1 MKLLVL
7 GATGGIGIEIVE
19 QALERGHSVTAFVRA
34 SQRLK
39 ALVGKIKVV
48 EGNLLDGRE
57 LARVLEGH
65 DAVISGFGPRV
76 PIAKADAHLLR
87 DFAAALTNAMR
98 RAVVPRAIVVST
110 AFLFKDS
117 LIPPVYLLGR
127 LLFPGRGQRRH
138 GYGEDSARER
148 ARHHHRAT
156 ASVDRQALYG
166 EVSRARRPS
175 AELWVLDLARGCS
188 RFHDSCR
195 RRQVLFSGRSWC
207 MQLRQRSSQFAR
219 RCELAPL
226 HCSRIAVTGST
237 RMARCAGR

>member
-19 QALERGHSVTAFVRA
+19 QALERGHAVTAFVRS

-39 ALVGKIKVV
+39 SFVGKINIV
-48 EGNLLDGRE
+48 EVNPVDSRE
-57 LARVLEGH
+57 VARVLEGH
-65 DAVISGFGPRV
+65 DAVISAFGPRV

-127 LLFPGRGQRRH
+127 LLFPGVVSDATDMEKILRESGL
-138 GYGEDSARER
+138 DITIARPPQLTDKPFTGKYRVREG
-148 ARHHHRAT
+148 HLPT
-156 ASVDRQALYG
+156 FGFSI
-166 EVSRARRPS
+166 SRADVADFMIQTAEDRSFS
-175 AELWVLDLARGCS
+175 AAVVGVCS
-188 RFHDSCR
+188 
-195 RRQVLFSGRSWC
+195 
-207 MQLRQRSSQFAR
+207 
-219 RCELAPL
+219 
-226 HCSRIAVTGST
+226 
-237 RMARCAGR
+237 

>member
-19 QALERGHSVTAFVRA
+19 QALKRGHSVTAFVRA

-39 ALVGKIKVV
+39 ALAGKIKVV

-57 LARVLEGH
+57 LCRVLEGH

-117 LIPPVYLLGR
+117 LIPPTYLLGR
-127 LLFPGRGQRRH
+127 LLFPGVVSDATDMEKILCESGL
-138 GYGEDSARER
+138 DITIARPPQLTDKPFSGKYRVREG
-148 ARHHHRAT
+148 HLP
-156 ASVDRQALYG
+156 SFG
-166 EVSRARRPS
+166 FSISRADVADFMIHAVENNSYSS
-175 AELWVLDLARGCS
+175 AVVGVCN
-188 RFHDSCR
+188 
-195 RRQVLFSGRSWC
+195 
-207 MQLRQRSSQFAR
+207 
-219 RCELAPL
+219 
-226 HCSRIAVTGST
+226 
-237 RMARCAGR
+237 